1 MKRRKF
7 MSVLGAAVAAQPL
20 RAFQQQQYSRT
31 WPVRQDWLAR
41 RKEPILEP
49 ALPIVDAHHHLWE
62 RPGSRYLFED
72 LLADTKSGHNI
83 VATVYVQARS
93 MYRISEPVEMQPV
106 GEVEFANGI
115 AAMGTSGIYGK
126 TKICAGIVGKADLT
140 LGKRVEPVLSALV
153 HA

>member
-7 MSVLGAAVAAQPL
+7 ISVLGATVAAQPL

-41 RKEPILEP
+41 RKETILEP
-49 ALPIVDAHHHLWE
+49 ELPIVDAHHHLWE
-62 RPGSRYLFED
+62 RPGSRYLLD
-72 LLADTKSGHNI
+72 DMLADAKSGHNI

-93 MYRISEPVEMQPV
+93 MYRVSGPIEMQSV

-115 AAMGTSGIYGK
+115 AAMGASGI
-126 TKICAGIVGKADLT
+126 
-140 LGKRVEPVLSALV
+140 
-153 HA
+153 